1 MFPRFAFSLVSIIT
15 ILGLTACSAENDP
28 DAGAKENSANVSGE
42 SEFAEAQQANAE
54 CLEDLG
60 FQDIESFSQ
69 GGMQLSPHNS
79 SMPQDDVQDLVKKC
93 SDSSGLTEVEV
104 LHTSL
109 ASNPNNEDWQQLNV
123 DCLIRE
129 GVVEPGFTKE
139 DLDQW
144 FATDDPMLRTGSKAK
159 QCLDDPLGL
168 LDGNNDS

>member
-1 MFPRFAFSLVSIIT
+1 
-15 ILGLTACSAENDP
+15 
-28 DAGAKENSANVSGE
+28 
-42 SEFAEAQQANAE
+42 
-54 CLEDLG
+54 
-60 FQDIESFSQ
+60 
-69 GGMQLSPHNS
+69 MQLSPHNS

-144 FATDDPMLRTGSKAK
+144 YANEDPRLGNGGEADKCTT
-159 QCLDDPLGL
+159 DPLGL
-168 LDGNNDS
+168 LDGSVQ